1 MSIKLEIV
9 LCILFNGGRWLV
21 VSGQQNNKKI
31 IPFNGGRRKWEEKKE
46 KSKG

>member
-21 VSGQQNNKKI
+21 VSGQQNNKKNHT
-31 IPFNGGRRKWEEKKE
+31 FLRRKEEMGRKERKK
-46 KSKG
+46 